1 MATRDSLGDIDD
13 LTSGDDGKSGGVG
26 AGGPYG
32 VNGGEEWLGFSG
44 IWELVLSI
52 HCVGPGN

>member
-13 LTSGDDGKSGGVG
+13 LTSGDDRKSGGVG

-32 VNGGEEWLGFSG
+32 VNGGEE
-44 IWELVLSI
+44 
-52 HCVGPGN
+52 

>member
-13 LTSGDDGKSGGVG
+13 LTSGDDGKGGVG

-52 HCVGPGN
+52 HCVGPGT